1 MTSDLSILITI
12 GKRAYAEKDFRRAE
26 KMLREAMAGGAI
38 YPDIHY
44 TLGLIYHQWG
54 KLEEA
59 VREFESSTS
68 LNPEYTEALISLS
81 ITLGEL
87 GRYPEA
93 RAAHQKAADSIT
105 RPGMTVP
112 GNQPAGKIANLHAE
126 LGALYLALG
135 KTEEAIEEYRKS
147 LSVAPGFPDLRI
159 RLAIALREAGRLEE
173 GLAELKKTI
182 ADRPGLVPALAQ
194 QGVILY
200 LLGRKEESRD
210 AWEKAL
216 YRDPTNKLVQLYLNT
231 LDRELGAG

>member
-1 MTSDLSILITI
+1 MTSDLSILVTI
-12 GKRAYAEKDFRRAE
+12 GKRAFAEKDFRRAE
-26 KMLREAMAGGAI
+26 KILREAMAGGAK

-59 VREFESSTS
+59 VREFECSISI
-68 LNPEYTEALISLS
+68 NPEYTEALISLS

-87 GRYPEA
+87 GRYQEA
-93 RAAHQKAADSIT
+93 TTVHQKAADSIT
-105 RPGMTVP
+105 RPAKVAP
-112 GNQPAGKIANLHAE
+112 GNPPAGKIANLHAE

-135 KTEEAIEEYRKS
+135 KFEDAIAEYRKS
-147 LSVAPGFPDLRI
+147 LAVAPGFPDLRI

-173 GLAELKKTI
+173 GLAELTKTI
-182 ADRPGLVPALAQ
+182 ADRPGMIPALSQ

-200 LLGRKEESRD
+200 LLGRKEDARE

-216 YRDPTNKLVQLYLNT
+216 YRDPQNKLIQLYLNT
-231 LDRELGAG
+231 LGRELSGG

>member
-12 GKRAYAEKDFRRAE
+12 GKRAYAEKDFQRAE
-26 KMLREAMAGGAI
+26 KMLREAMAGGAN

-54 KLEEA
+54 KLEDA
-59 VREFESSTS
+59 VREFERGIS
-68 LNPEYTEALISLS
+68 LNPDYTEALISLS

-87 GRYPEA
+87 GRYREA
-93 RAAHQKAADSIT
+93 GDAHQKAADSIM
-105 RPGMTVP
+105 RPGMTAP

-135 KTEEAIEEYRKS
+135 RTGEAIAEYRKS
-147 LSVAPGFPDLRI
+147 LAVAPGFPDLRI

-173 GLAELKKTI
+173 GLAELEKTI

-200 LLGRKEESRD
+200 LLGRKEEARE
-210 AWEKAL
+210 AWENAL
-216 YRDPTNKLVQLYLNT
+216 YRNPQNKLVQLYLNA
-231 LDRELGAG
+231 LNREIGAG